1 MVEML
6 QSIGQILACLAMLGT
21 IVLLALMG
29 AIGALAMNGTLWVVI
44 AGLTLGYLTYCV
56 RR

>member
-21 IVLLALMG
+21 IILLALMR
-29 AIGALAMNGTLWVVI
+29 ALGDVAMNGTLWVVI
-44 AGLTLGYLTYCV
+44 AGLTLGYVTYRV

>member
-21 IVLLALMG
+21 IVLLGLMRALG
-29 AIGALAMNGTLWVVI
+29 DVAMNGTLWTVI
-44 AGLTLGYLTYCV
+44 AGLTLGYVTYRV
-56 RR
+56 RH